1 LPEGMNALSFVGLLC
16 AFGLGFS
23 IGGVGGIVLGFAWY
37 ERKVGLFADKSGER
51 AAAIRAELDDVL
63 DRRHEKRRS
72 MIGPANE
79 HGLHSTPPSD
89 RIKT

>member
-1 LPEGMNALSFVGLLC
+1 MNALSFVGLLC

-37 ERKVGLFADKSGER
+37 ERKCGLLADKSGER
-51 AAAIRAELDDVL
+51 AAAIRAELDDVF
-63 DRRHEKRRS
+63 DRRHEGRRS
-72 MIGPANE
+72 MIRRAND
-79 HGLHSTPPSD
+79 HGRHSTPSSD